1 MKINALIT
9 LFATLVLLV
18 NAQDSKKRKP
28 TGEAFQPL
36 EVMFYN
42 VENLFDTKD
51 DPINDDKEFLPTGE
65 YKWDDEKLD
74 KKLQNIH
81 QVVLSLGYP
90 EIIGVCEIENREV
103 LEMLITKTALKE
115 KGYNIVHFDSPD
127 QRGID
132 VGLLFNPKRI
142 KLLSSKKVNVKLDG
156 TGKDDRPTRDILYAK
171 LQLITRDT
179 LHVFV
184 NHWPSRSGGEKET
197 EPKRAAAA
205 KALKATTDSI
215 LKVSPNSK
223 IIAMGDFNDYPN
235 NSSLKDILSAE
246 LDTTK
251 GDKTLYNLMGWQM
264 GPDKGSQKYRENWGF
279 LDQFV
284 VSNSLIFNTNGTYTK
299 FNQAKVNRLGFLLE
313 KDARNGGDMPLRT
326 YGEKKK
332 YIAGYSDHLPV
343 TLTLHIAVPKSPKK
357 KK

>member
-28 TGEAFQPL
+28 IGEAFQPL
-36 EVMFYN
+36 ELMFYN

-51 DPINDDKEFLPTGE
+51 DPKTDDKEFLPTGE

-74 KKLQNIH
+74 KKLQNIR
-81 QVVLSLGYP
+81 QVILSLNYP
-90 EIIGVCEIENREV
+90 EIIGVAEIENRDV
-103 LEMLITKTALKE
+103 LELLISKTALKE
-115 KGYNIVHFDSPD
+115 KGYNIVHYDSPD

-132 VGLLFNPKRI
+132 VGLIFNPKRI
-142 KLLSSKKVNVKLDG
+142 KLLSSQKVAVKLDG

-205 KALKATTDSI
+205 KALKTVTDSI
-215 LKVSPNSK
+215 LRVSPNSK
-223 IIAMGDFNDYPN
+223 IVAMGDFNDYPTDK
-235 NSSLKDILSAE
+235 SLKEVLGAE

-251 GDKTLYNLMGWQM
+251 GDKALYNLMGWQM

-279 LDQFV
+279 LDQIL
-284 VSNSLIFNTNGTYTK
+284 VSNALIFNTNGTFTK

-313 KDARNGGDMPLRT
+313 KDARNGGDMPFRT

>member
-1 MKINALIT
+1 MKRIS
-9 LFATLVLLV
+9 LFICLVLLV
-18 NAQDSKKRKP
+18 LASNAQEKQKRKP
-28 TGEAFQPL
+28 IGEAFQPL
-36 EVMFYN
+36 ELMFYN

-51 DPINDDKEFLPTGE
+51 DSVTDDKEFLPTGE
-65 YKWDDEKLD
+65 YKWDDEKLN

-90 EIIGVCEIENREV
+90 EIIGVSEIENRGV
-103 LEMLITKTALKE
+103 LEMLISKTAMKE

-142 KLLSSKKVNVKLDG
+142 KLLASKKIPVKLDG
-156 TGKDDRPTRDILYAK
+156 SGKDDRPTRDILYAK

-184 NHWPSRSGGEKET
+184 NHWPSRSGGEKES
-197 EPKRAAAA
+197 EPKRASAA
-205 KALKATTDSI
+205 KVLKAATDSI

-223 IIAMGDFNDYPN
+223 IIAMGDFNDYP
-235 NSSLKDILSAE
+235 SDKSLKDVLSAE

-251 GDKTLYNLMGWQM
+251 GDKALYNLMGWQM
-264 GPDKGSQKYRENWGF
+264 GPDKGSQKHRENWGF

-284 VSNSLIFNTNGTYTK
+284 VSNALIFNTNGTFTK

-313 KDARNGGDMPLRT
+313 KDARNGGEIPFRT
-326 YGEKKK
+326 YGDKKK
-332 YIAGYSDHLPV
+332 YIAGYSDHLPI